1 MKKLFLALLI
11 LVSLLGMNT
20 FGILAQVQAAAE
32 KDSASITKVLIDKK
46 VVTLKQN
53 PVILNGEVYFPL
65 NSALLATGISND
77 GKTVKIGK
85 GNKDIT
91 ITKGSLKVYA
101 KVNSNSVTI
110 NKKQVTLKAPV
121 VVKSGI
127 LYLPAGLINKYS
139 GKLVIYSSTLKTVSV
154 ISEAEYKK
162 VESFFKQVDSSFK
175 KLKDCSYKV
184 NFNMDME
191 AAGMKFQYNTK
202 ASGTIDAV
210 NKIISAVTSTATVS
224 PMGKEEEN
232 SESYKV
238 NGKYYVKTAG
248 EDTWAETE
256 EGEDISMVSGFLEGF
271 DSGDTSDDP
280 DYDAVMNSSC
290 ILTTDKSGAVTTVKS
305 SMFIDL
311 MMQDYQKELFTDG
324 KPSAASMTFSVD
336 NKTKFIKACNITMS
350 GNISADGINMKASI
364 KVDMSYENFNKCN
377 AVTLP
382 SELEEYISSGK
393 KL

>member
-11 LVSLLGMNT
+11 LISLLGMNT
-20 FGILAQVQAAAE
+20 FGSLAQVQAAAE

-77 GKTVKIGK
+77 SKTVKIGK

-101 KVNSNSVTI
+101 KVNSKSVTI
-110 NKKQVTLKAPV
+110 NKKQVALKAPV

-127 LYLPAGLINKYS
+127 LYLPAGLIYKYS
-139 GKLVIYSSTLKTVSV
+139 GKLVIYSSTLKAVSV
-154 ISEAEYKK
+154 ISEDEYKK
-162 VESFFKQVDSSFK
+162 VESFFKQVDSSLSQ
-175 KLKDCSYKV
+175 LKDCDYKL
-184 NFNMDME
+184 NFNIDID

-224 PMGKEEEN
+224 PMGKEVEN

-248 EDTWAETE
+248 DDTWAETE
-256 EGEDISMVSGFLEGF
+256 EGDDISMVSGFFEELGG
-271 DSGDTSDDP
+271 GDASDDP

-305 SMFIDL
+305 SLFTDL
-311 MMQDYQKELFTDG
+311 MMQELTKEIFKDG
-324 KPSAASMTFSVD
+324 KPSVSSTTFSVD
-336 NKTKFIKACNITMS
+336 NKTKLINAFNITMS
-350 GNISADGINMKASI
+350 GNTTSDGIKLNTSI
-364 KVDMSYENFNKCN
+364 KVDISFKNFNKCN

-393 KL
+393 

>member
-11 LVSLLGMNT
+11 LISLLGMNT
-20 FGILAQVQAAAE
+20 FGSLAQVQAAAE
-32 KDSASITKVLIDKK
+32 KDSASITRVLIDKK

-77 GKTVKIGK
+77 SKTVKIGK

-101 KVNSNSVTI
+101 KVNSKSVTI
-110 NKKQVTLKAPV
+110 NKKQVALKAPV

-127 LYLPAGLINKYS
+127 LYLPASLIYKYS

-162 VESFFKQVDSSFK
+162 VESFFKQVDRSLSQ
-175 KLKDCSYKV
+175 LKDCDYKL

-202 ASGTIDAV
+202 ASGTIDGV

-224 PMGKEEEN
+224 PMGKEVEN

-248 EDTWAETE
+248 DDTWAETE
-256 EGEDISMVSGFLEGF
+256 EGVDISMVSGFFEELGG
-271 DSGDTSDDP
+271 GDTSDDP

-305 SMFIDL
+305 SLFTDL
-311 MMQDYQKELFTDG
+311 MMQELTKEIFKDG
-324 KPSAASMTFSVD
+324 KPSVSSTTFSVD
-336 NKTKFIKACNITMS
+336 NKTKLINAFNITMS
-350 GNISADGINMKASI
+350 GDTTSDGIKLNTSI
-364 KVDMSYENFNKCN
+364 KVDISFKNFNKGN